1 MPTDFSADF
10 SVKNQVAIVTGAS
23 SGLGRHFARVLAA
36 SGAKVALCARR
47 RDRLDE
53 LAADIRASGGVAV
66 PVELDVTDG
75 ASVAAA
81 VEQAA
86 NELGPV
92 AILINNAGL
101 AIDKPLLETSDEDWD
116 SVVDTNLKGAW
127 MMARETARHMIAEE
141 TAGKMVNI
149 VSILGLTATPRVHGY
164 AASKAGLIHLT
175 RTLALELARHDI
187 RVNAIAPGYV
197 ETDLNVDLLAGPTG
211 DRLKKRIPQRRF
223 ARPDDLDG
231 ALLLLCSKAGA
242 YMTGSV
248 VTVDGGMT
256 LSTL

>member
-1 MPTDFSADF
+1 MPADF
-10 SVKNQVAIVTGAS
+10 SVQNEVAIVTGAS

-47 RDRLDE
+47 REKLDD
-53 LAADIRASGGVAV
+53 LAAEIRSSGGTAL

-75 ASVAAA
+75 ASVSAAIDR
-81 VEQAA
+81 AA
-86 NELGPV
+86 DGLGPV
-92 AILINNAGL
+92 TILINNAGL
-101 AIDKPLLETSDEDWD
+101 AVDKPLLDTSDEEWD
-116 SVVDTNLKGAW
+116 LVLDTNLKGAW
-127 MMARETARHMIAEE
+127 MMARETARHMIAEGAE
-141 TAGKMVNI
+141 GKMVNI
-149 VSILGLTATPRVHGY
+149 VSILGVTATPRVHGY

-197 ETDLNVDLLAGPTG
+197 ETDLNSGLLTGPTG

-223 ARPDDLDG
+223 ARPDNLDG